1 MSYVIY
7 FIITIGILVFVH
19 EFGHFAAAKLTK
31 MRVDVFA
38 IGFGKRLFGWN
49 KLTGFTFGDLPSDFD
64 GQGNTD
70 YRLCLLPLGGY
81 VKIAGMVD
89 ESMNVKFA
97 DKEPEPYEF
106 RARPVHQKIFV
117 ITAGVLMNLLLAFL
131 VFWAINFFQPK
142 QYIKTTTVGYVE
154 ENSPAD
160 KAGFRTDDKI
170 LSVNGQPVIYWEDVY
185 SKIFIDNIGEKLNI
199 EVLRNGEEQV
209 INVPRNVF
217 TADFGKNLYLMPKGQ
232 NVIIDSVISNTPAE
246 SAGLK
251 SGDLV
256 LNLAGK
262 TIYNST
268 DAIDLIS
275 SNKNKTLPVVVR
287 REDDTVSL
295 AVTPNAEGK
304 IGVSI
309 GNTYTGEVDFKS
321 MGLFE
326 SAWSGVTDIGKY
338 TVLTFSMIKKVIYG
352 NVEFSSAFGGPVK
365 IAQFAA
371 KSADTGFMAFVFFLA
386 MLSLSLAIIN
396 ILPFP
401 VLDGGHLVI
410 ILIEGLIL
418 QREIPLKV
426 KVAIQNTGFVILL
439 LFMAFIIYNDIIS
452 L

>member
-1 MSYVIY
+1 MSYIIY

-49 KLTGFTFGDLPSDFD
+49 KLTGFTFGDLAPDFD

-89 ESMNVKFA
+89 ESMDVKFA
-97 DKEPEPYEF
+97 DTEPQPYEF
-106 RARPVHQKIFV
+106 RARPIYQKVIV

-131 VFWAINFFQPK
+131 VFWSINFFQPK
-142 QYIKTTTVGYVE
+142 QYIKTTTVGFVE

-160 KAGFRTDDKI
+160 KAGFKVDDKI
-170 LSVNGQPVIYWEDVY
+170 LSINGQSVNYWEDVY
-185 SKIFIDNIGEKLNI
+185 SKIFIDNIGEHINVA
-199 EVLRNGEEQV
+199 VLRDGQKQ
-209 INVPRNVF
+209 NVEIGRNLF
-217 TADFGKNLYLMPKGQ
+217 TADFGKNLYLLPKGQ
-232 NVIIDSVISNTPAE
+232 NVIIGSVIDDSPAKK
-246 SAGLK
+246 AGLK
-251 SGDLV
+251 SGDIV
-256 LNLAGK
+256 LALASK
-262 TIYNST
+262 PIYKDT
-268 DAIDLIS
+268 DAIALIS
-275 SNKNKTLPVVVR
+275 SNKNKALPITIK
-287 REDDTVSL
+287 RESDTVNL

-309 GNTYTGEVDFKS
+309 GHAYMGEVDLKS
-321 MGLFE
+321 MGVFE
-326 SAWSGVTDIGKY
+326 AMWAGVTDIGKY
-338 TVLTFSMIKKVIYG
+338 TALTFSMIKKVIYG

-371 KSADTGFMAFVFFLA
+371 KSADTGFLAFIFFLA

-410 ILIEGLIL
+410 ILIEGLVL

>member
-1 MSYVIY
+1 MSYIIY
-7 FIITIGILVFVH
+7 FIITIGVLVFVH
-19 EFGHFAAAKLTK
+19 EFGHFAAAKLTG

-49 KLTGFTFGDLPSDFD
+49 KLTGFTFGDLPADFD

-89 ESMNVKFA
+89 ESMDVKFA
-97 DKEPEPYEF
+97 DKDPEPYEF
-106 RARPVHQKIFV
+106 RARPVYQKVIV
-117 ITAGVLMNLLLAFL
+117 ITAGVFMNLLLAFL
-131 VFWAINFFQPK
+131 VFWAINYTQPK
-142 QYIKTTTVGYVE
+142 QFIKTTTVGYVE

-160 KAGFRTDDKI
+160 KAGFKVDDKI
-170 LSVNGQPVIYWEDVY
+170 LSINRQPVNYWEDVY
-185 SKIFIDNIGEKLNI
+185 SEIFIDNIGEKI
-199 EVLRNGEEQV
+199 DVVVLREGQKQELQ
-209 INVPRNVF
+209 IPRNLF
-217 TADFGKNLYLMPKGQ
+217 SQDFGKNMYLMPKGQ
-232 NVIIDSVISNTPAE
+232 NVIIDSVINDSPAQA
-246 SAGLK
+246 AGMK
-251 SGDLV
+251 SGDIV

-262 TIYNST
+262 SIYNST

-275 SNKNKTLPVVVR
+275 SNKNKNLPVQVK
-287 REDDTVSL
+287 REDDTVNL

-309 GNTYTGEVDFKS
+309 GHAYTGEVDYKS

-326 SAWSGVTDIGKY
+326 AAWGGFTDIGKY
-338 TVLTFSMIKKVIYG
+338 TALTFSMIKKVIYG

-410 ILIEGLIL
+410 ILIEGWIL